1 MNTEIGTELHGYVQ
15 NLREAL
21 DHAGDRIPADVA
33 DEAREDLESVVRRLE
48 LGVHHTVVALVGGTG
63 SGKSSTFNALT
74 RLNFADVGVIRPTT
88 SRASACTW
96 YTDADPLLD
105 FLGVDP
111 QRRIARESALTG
123 NEETALSGLVMLD
136 LPDHDSINPENAA
149 LVDRLLPMIDLLI
162 WVLDPQ
168 KYADNVLHEKYL
180 QELTD
185 RHEAMLVVVNQIDTV
200 PDTGMDEIR
209 TDVERLLA
217 QDELTDVPVILASA
231 RTGHGIG
238 IIKDHIGR
246 MISEESIAA
255 RTARDELRA
264 ISRRIREALAP
275 QTPSLPQ
282 TAHVTAEI
290 ANVAGA
296 PAVGESINVAVAG
309 AGGAALT
316 KIQPPATSRIEA
328 IRETWLDQVGGE
340 MPAPWRASLAE
351 TVAARETFYADVVDA
366 LDAVSLPSPVD
377 SRARGVRLLGAGL
390 VLLGIVLAVIGLVL
404 GNDLNLLVSGGGVA
418 GLGAAAVLVARAL
431 RRRTARERSQSYLA
445 DVLLNLAA
453 VVRSDL
459 EDPARLELADH
470 EGMLRA
476 TDL

>member
-1 MNTEIGTELHGYVQ
+1 MNTEIGTELDGYVQ
-15 NLREAL
+15 NLRAAL
-21 DHAGDRIPADVA
+21 DEAGERIPADVA
-33 DEAREDLESVVRRLE
+33 NGARADLDSVVTRLE
-48 LGVHHTVVALVGGTG
+48 LGVHHTVIALVGGTG

-96 YTDADPLLD
+96 YTDADPLLE
-105 FLGVDP
+105 FLGVEP
-111 QRRIARESALTG
+111 ERRISRESALTG
-123 NEETALSGLVMLD
+123 DEETALSGLVMLD

-200 PDTGMDEIR
+200 PDTGLDDIR
-209 TDVERLLA
+209 SDVERLLA
-217 QDELTDVPVILASA
+217 QDNLDDVPVILASA
-231 RTGHGIG
+231 KTGHGIG
-238 IIKDHIGR
+238 IIKDHIGQ
-246 MISEESIAA
+246 MIGEESIAA

-264 ISRRIREALAP
+264 ISRRIRQALAP

-296 PAVGESINVAVAG
+296 PAVGESIRVAVAG

-328 IRETWLDQVGGE
+328 IRETWLEQVGGH
-340 MPAPWRASLAE
+340 MPAPWRASLAAAIAPRE
-351 TVAARETFYADVVDA
+351 KFYTDVADA
-366 LDAVSLPSPVD
+366 LDGVSLPAPVD
-377 SRARGVRLLGAGL
+377 SRARGVRFVGLGL
-390 VLLGIVLAVIGLVL
+390 ILLGIALLAAGLVL
-404 GNDLNLLVSGGGVA
+404 GNDPAFLYSGGGAVV
-418 GLGAAAVLVARAL
+418 LGAMGVLIARIL
-431 RRRTARERSQSYLA
+431 RRRTARQRSQAYLA
-445 DVLLNLAA
+445 EVLMTLAA
-453 VVRSDL
+453 VVQSDL
-459 EDPARLELADH
+459 EEPARLELDDH
-470 EGMLRA
+470 EAMLTA